1 MISNRDCHVHWPTW
15 WYFAMVECW
24 GLPTWSS
31 KFLGMGKG
39 LTTTTSTSSWLKTK
53 RLQLVSVGVKISKF
67 IGKLELRGFSSFP
80 AMLSMA
86 GIFGTLVFTNPISTK
101 FGKKKMLLI
110 DCIVMIVGTLVTA
123 ITRDF
128 CILCLGRV
136 IMGKVYHSSFF
147 NQSFFIS

>member
-1 MISNRDCHVHWPTW
+1 
-15 WYFAMVECW
+15 
-24 GLPTWSS
+24 
-31 KFLGMGKG
+31 
-39 LTTTTSTSSWLKTK
+39 
-53 RLQLVSVGVKISKF
+53 
-67 IGKLELRGFSSFP
+67 
-80 AMLSMA
+80 MLSMA